1 MKKLKATIPN
11 LSGEEKALTERLVTV
26 LDKRQLSYKVSANSM
41 YGGMGV
47 KKGYLPFLPGA
58 MCTTAR
64 GRESIEKASK
74 FLIENYKANLIYGDT
89 DSCYISFPQYQS
101 KEFAKDLDG
110 FCRQVEDE
118 ISSLFP
124 KPMKFAYEEAI
135 YCKYLILS
143 KKRYMALKCDLD
155 GVLSSKIEKRGVLLS
170 RRDNSAYSR
179 DFYSKLIMKAFYKE
193 DITEIL
199 PMMKDEL
206 NRLCYRGVSVKDL
219 TISKS
224 VGDIK
229 DYKIRALPDD
239 EKKLE
244 KRLRE
249 LEINPEGAKPDILR
263 KILKD
268 FIDKSDCYED
278 HKYRNSL
285 EYLIV
290 EAYINKA
297 LPSQVQLAEKMRKR
311 GTRVDAGERLGYVVI
326 ESEENI
332 KDKLFNKI
340 EDVDYFKE
348 NASILKFDS
357 LYYTKLMINPMDEV
371 LSAVYKKTDVFKKYY
386 KARENYWKVVQQ
398 LNTLFSPRI
407 KLI

>member
-1 MKKLKATIPN
+1 MKNELNKY
-11 LSGEEKALTERLVTV
+11 SGEERVTMERFITV

-74 FLIENYKANLIYGDT
+74 FLVENYKANLIYGDT

-143 KKRYMALKCDLD
+143 KKRYMALKCDTD

-193 DITEIL
+193 DLKEIL

-206 NRLCYRGVSVKDL
+206 NRLCNRDVIPKDL

-239 EKKLE
+239 DKKLE
-244 KRLRE
+244 KRLKE
-249 LEINPEGAKPDILR
+249 LEINPEGSKFDILR

-268 FIDKSDCYED
+268 FVEKSDLYED
-278 HKYRNSL
+278 HKYRHPL
-285 EYLIV
+285 EYLII

-326 ESEENI
+326 ESDQNI

-348 NASILKFDS
+348 NSSVLKIDS

-371 LSAVYKKTDVFKKYY
+371 LSAVYKTDDVFKKYY
-386 KARENYWKVVQQ
+386 KAREQYWKVVRQ
-398 LNTLFSPRI
+398 LTELFSPKI
-407 KLI
+407 ILK

>member
-1 MKKLKATIPN
+1 LKST
-11 LSGEEKALTERLVTV
+11 LSSLSSEERSVAERLVTV
-26 LDKRQLSYKVSANSM
+26 LDKRQLSYKISANSM

-64 GRESIEKASK
+64 GRESIEKAST
-74 FLIENYKANLIYGDT
+74 FLVDNYGAKLIYGDT
-89 DSCYISFPQYQS
+89 DSCYISFPQYQDEKS
-101 KEFAKDLDG
+101 AKDLDS

-118 ISSLFP
+118 TSSLFP

-135 YCKYLILS
+135 YWRYMILS

-155 GVLSSKIEKRGVLLS
+155 GNVSNKIEKRGVLLS
-170 RRDNSAYSR
+170 RRDNSSFSR
-179 DFYSKLIMKAFYKE
+179 DFYSKVIMKSFYKE
-193 DITEIL
+193 PVEDILFLMREEVN
-199 PMMKDEL
+199 K
-206 NRLCYRGVSVKDL
+206 LCNHTLSAKEL

-229 DYKIRALPDD
+229 DYKIRALPEDD
-239 EKKLE
+239 KKLE
-244 KRLRE
+244 KRLIE
-249 LEINPEGAKPDILR
+249 LELDGTGVKYDVLR

-268 FIDKSDCYED
+268 FSEKIDNFDD
-278 HKYRNSL
+278 HKHKNSL
-285 EYLIV
+285 EYLVI
-290 EAYINKA
+290 EEYINKA

-326 ESEENI
+326 ESFQNI

-348 NASILKFDS
+348 NSTILKIDS
-357 LYYTKLMINPMDEV
+357 LYYTKLMINPLDEV
-371 LSAVYKKTDVFKKYY
+371 MSAVYKRDDIFKKYY
-386 KARENYWKVVQQ
+386 KVREQYWKVIQQ
-398 LNTLFSPRI
+398 LKGLFSPRI
-407 KLI
+407 KLIV